1 MTSHALSQ
9 SQPTGRFTKR
19 STGRS
24 PAYKPGSVDA
34 FTHVRARTSDGH
46 SSRRSVT
53 RTLQQPTRG
62 STSCDA
68 LSRRAVSHR
77 LFGLA
82 PAGVC
87 LAANVATDAV
97 GSYPTVS
104 PLPLLSQRRFVFC
117 CTVRHMKLTPHVP
130 RRYLATCPMEPG
142 LSSAYPACTEHIATV
157 RPTTSRTREYS
168 GALVLTEIVA
178 TRYRTT
184 QSCDAA
190 MTTWPRLAT
199 RS

>member
-1 MTSHALSQ
+1 MDRTPKGVRGDRRPVSRVLSMHLHA
-9 SQPTGRFTKR
+9 
-19 STGRS
+19 
-24 PAYKPGSVDA
+24 
-34 FTHVRARTSDGH
+34 SDGH
-46 SSRRSVT
+46 SSRRAVT

-130 RRYLATCPMEPG
+130 RRYLATCPVEPG
-142 LSSAYPACTEHIATV
+142 LSSTVPACAFLVATV
-157 RPTTSRTREYS
+157 RPTTYPYRNIAHFRTRS
-168 GALVLTEIVA
+168 DPGVNARRITVARSLALQSPAECP
-178 TRYRTT
+178 RTAV
-184 QSCDAA
+184 S
-190 MTTWPRLAT
+190 
-199 RS
+199 RSHASSA

>member
-1 MTSHALSQ
+1 MCVLHAMNTRGAVGDRQPISRVLSVYLHT
-9 SQPTGRFTKR
+9 P
-19 STGRS
+19 
-24 PAYKPGSVDA
+24 
-34 FTHVRARTSDGH
+34 DGH

-104 PLPLLSQRRFVFC
+104 PLPLLSQRRCVFC
-117 CTVRHMKLTPHVP
+117 CPVRHKKLTPHVP
-130 RRYLATCPMEPG
+130 RRYLATCPVEPG
-142 LSSAYPACTEHIATV
+142 LSSAVPACAFLVATV
-157 RPTTSRTREYS
+157 RPTTYPYRNIAHFRTRS
-168 GALVLTEIVA
+168 DPGVNA
-178 TRYRTT
+178 RRTT
-184 QSCDAA
+184 VVRSLALQSPAEC
-190 MTTWPRLAT
+190 PRTAGS
-199 RS
+199 RSHASSA